1 MGGAINSRDVLM
13 SLFAAVLLT
22 ACGGGS
28 EDLVSLPGNDDQPS
42 SNDAPT
48 ITGSPLSAV
57 SVGATY
63 SFQALASDP
72 DGDSLAF
79 SILNIPGWASFDAD
93 TGILSGT
100 PANSDVGTYLN
111 ISISVSDGQEV
122 AALPAFSI
130 TVATGGVQTL
140 TWTVASTKTDN
151 SVLPLSE
158 VSGYWLYIGTSA
170 NALYPFARI
179 DDGSVT
185 QYTLSGLPDGVYYA
199 AVTSFDAEY
208 NESDYSNIVTINI

>member
-1 MGGAINSRDVLM
+1 MGGAIKSRDVLM
-13 SLFAAVLLT
+13 SLFVAVLLI
-22 ACGGGS
+22 ACGGGG
-28 EDLVSLPGNDDQPS
+28 EDLVSSPQNDDQPS

-72 DGDSLAF
+72 NGDPLIF
-79 SILNIPGWASFDAD
+79 SILNIPGWASFDTD
-93 TGILSGT
+93 SGVLSGT
-100 PANSDVGTYLN
+100 PVNSDVGTYLD
-111 ISISVSDGQEV
+111 ISISVSDGQEM
-122 AALPAFSI
+122 AALPVFSI
-130 TVATGGVQTL
+130 TVGTGGVQTL
-140 TWTVASTKTDN
+140 TWTAASTKTDN

-158 VSGYWLYIGTSA
+158 ISGYWLYIGNSP
-170 NALYPFARI
+170 NELYPFARI

-199 AVTSFDAEY
+199 AVTSFDAKY
-208 NESDYSNIVTINI
+208 NESDYSNIVTITI